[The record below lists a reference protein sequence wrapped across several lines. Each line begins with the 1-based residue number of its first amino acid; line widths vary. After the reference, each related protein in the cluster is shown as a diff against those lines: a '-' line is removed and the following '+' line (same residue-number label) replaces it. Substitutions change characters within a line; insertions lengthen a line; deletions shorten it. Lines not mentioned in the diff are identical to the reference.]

1 MNQLKQQQA
10 SLIQELESLEESLPQ
25 LEAEWRNAP
34 SGFSANGNVIGSPES
49 REAMEK
55 LSSVKAR
62 IDVIPDELASIDR
75 KLQHWERLEKIGEIK
90 ADAIQAMTD
99 ATAEVESLERKKS
112 HLNERFQT
120 IQSEADQSL
129 EKAQQAERDAA
140 TSYAKSLASGDAE
153 GEKSASS
160 EMQKAAK
167 QLATTDEQVRRQDLI
182 LGALQVELDT
192 LDVQIT
198 NARQRG
204 DEAKMAVLNAVGFTL
219 NEEWNAATEQLLA
232 VGSRIL
238 AVSYLKGGMG
248 DTLSKF
254 EVPRFGP
261 FHSRLDRSDLAAVA
275 RNVSLADLIA
285 A

>member
-10 SLIQELESLEESLPQ
+10 TLIQELETLEESLPQ

-49 REAMEK
+49 REAMEN

-62 IDVIPDELASIDR
+62 IDAIPGELASIDR
-75 KLQHWERLEKIGEIK
+75 KLQHLEKLEKIGQIK

-99 ATAEVESLERKKS
+99 ATAEVEALERKKA

-120 IQSEADQSL
+120 IQSEADQAL

-140 TSYAKSLASGDAE
+140 TSYAKCLASGDVE
-153 GEKSASS
+153 GEKSASG

-182 LGALQVELDT
+182 LGALQVELDN
-192 LDVQIT
+192 LEVQIT
-198 NARQRG
+198 NVHQRC
-204 DEAKMAVLNAVGFTL
+204 DEAKATALGAVGFAL
-219 NEEWNAATEQLLA
+219 DEEWNAATEQLMALGA
-232 VGSRIL
+232 RIL
-238 AVSYLKGGMG
+238 AVSYQRGGMG
-248 DTLSKF
+248 DGLSGL

-261 FHSRLDRSDLAAVA
+261 FHSKLVRSDLATAA
-275 RNVSLADLIA
+275 RNISLEELLA

>member
-62 IDVIPDELASIDR
+62 IDAIPGELASIDR
-75 KLQHWERLEKIGEIK
+75 KLQHLEKLEKIDQIK

-99 ATAEVESLERKKS
+99 ATAEVEALERKKT
-112 HLNERFQT
+112 HLNERFLT
-120 IQSEADQSL
+120 IQSEADLAL

-140 TSYAKSLASGDAE
+140 TSYAKSLASGDTE

-167 QLATTDEQVRRQDLI
+167 QLVATDEQVRRQDLI

-192 LDVQIT
+192 LEAQIT

-204 DEAKMAVLNAVGFTL
+204 DEAKAAALSAVGFAL
-219 NEEWNAATEQLLA
+219 DEEWNAATEQPLA
-232 VGSRIL
+232 VGARIL
-238 AVSYLKGGMG
+238 AVSYQKGGMG
-248 DTLSKF
+248 DVLSRLD
-254 EVPRFGP
+254 VPRFGP
-261 FHSRLDRSDLAAVA
+261 FHSRLDRSVLTAVGRHISLEELLAA
-275 RNVSLADLIA
+275 
-285 A
+285 

>member
-10 SLIQELESLEESLPQ
+10 ALNQELEILEQSLPQ

-34 SGFSANGNVIGSPES
+34 RGFSAVGNPIGSPEAS
-49 REAMEK
+49 EAADK
-55 LSSVKAR
+55 ISSAEAR
-62 IDVIPDELASIDR
+62 IRAIPRELAAIDR
-75 KLQHWERLEKIGEIK
+75 KIQHLERLEKNDQIK
-90 ADAIQAMTD
+90 VDSIQAMSD
-99 ATAEVESLERKKS
+99 ATAELEALERKKT

-120 IQSEADQSL
+120 TQSEADQAL

-140 TSYAKSLASGDAE
+140 TSYAKCLASGDVE
-153 GEKSASS
+153 GEKTASS

-167 QLATTDEQVRRQDLI
+167 QLAATDEQVRRQDLI

-192 LDVQIT
+192 LEAQIT

-204 DEAKMAVLNAVGFTL
+204 DESKTAALSAVGFAL
-219 NEEWNAATEQLLA
+219 DEEWNAMTEQLLA
-232 VGSRIL
+232 LGARIL
-238 AVSYLKGGMG
+238 AVSYKKGGMG
-248 DTLSKF
+248 DGLSAL

-261 FHSRLDRSDLAAVA
+261 FYSKLEYSDLAAEA
-275 RNVSLADLIA
+275 RNISLEKLLA

>member
-1 MNQLKQQQA
+1 MNQLKQQQTA
-10 SLIQELESLEESLPQ
+10 LIQELETLEESLPQ

-62 IDVIPDELASIDR
+62 IDAIPGELASIDR
-75 KLQHWERLEKIGEIK
+75 KLQHLERLDKIGQIK

-99 ATAEVESLERKKS
+99 ATVEVEALERKKS
-112 HLNERFQT
+112 HLNGRFQT
-120 IQSEADQSL
+120 IQSEADQAL
-129 EKAQQAERDAA
+129 EKAQQAERHAA
-140 TSYAKSLASGDAE
+140 TSYAKCLASGDAE
-153 GEKSASS
+153 GEKSASG

-192 LDVQIT
+192 LEAQIT

-204 DEAKMAVLNAVGFTL
+204 DESKTAALSAVGFAL
-219 NEEWNAATEQLLA
+219 DEEWNAVTEQLLA
-232 VGSRIL
+232 VGARIL
-238 AVSYLKGGMG
+238 AVSHQKGGMG
-248 DTLSKF
+248 DGLSGLD
-254 EVPRFGP
+254 VPRFGP
-261 FHSRLDRSDLAAVA
+261 FHSKLERSDLVALA
-275 RNVSLADLIA
+275 RNISLADLLVA
-285 A
+285 

>member
-10 SLIQELESLEESLPQ
+10 ALIQELETLEESLPQ
-25 LEAEWRNAP
+25 REAEWRNAP

-62 IDVIPDELASIDR
+62 IDAIPGELASIDR
-75 KLQHWERLEKIGEIK
+75 KLQHLERLEKIGQIK
-90 ADAIQAMTD
+90 AAAIQAMTD
-99 ATAEVESLERKKS
+99 ATAEVEALERKKS
-112 HLNERFQT
+112 HLSERFLT
-120 IQSEADQSL
+120 IQSEADQAL

-140 TSYAKSLASGDAE
+140 TSYAKCLASGDAE

-167 QLATTDEQVRRQDLI
+167 QLTTTDEQVRRQDLI

-192 LDVQIT
+192 LDIQIT
-198 NARQRG
+198 NARQHG
-204 DEAKMAVLNAVGFTL
+204 DEAKTAALSALGFAL
-219 NEEWNAATEQLLA
+219 DEEWNAATEQLLA
-232 VGSRIL
+232 VGARIL
-238 AVSYLKGGMG
+238 AVSYQKGGMG
-248 DTLSKF
+248 DALSGL

-261 FHSRLDRSDLAAVA
+261 FHSRLERSDLAAVA
-275 RNVSLADLIA
+275 RNFSLDDLLA

>member
-10 SLIQELESLEESLPQ
+10 ALNQELEILEQSLPQ

-34 SGFSANGNVIGSPES
+34 RGFSAIGNPIGSPEAS
-49 REAMEK
+49 EAADK
-55 LSSVKAR
+55 ISSAEAR
-62 IDVIPDELASIDR
+62 IRAIPRELAAIDR
-75 KLQHWERLEKIGEIK
+75 KIQHLERLEKNDQIK
-90 ADAIQAMTD
+90 VDSIRAMSDT
-99 ATAEVESLERKKS
+99 TAEIEALERKKS
-112 HLNERFQT
+112 HLNERFQA
-120 IQSEADQSL
+120 IQSEADQAL

-140 TSYAKSLASGDAE
+140 TSYAKCLASGDAE
-153 GEKSASS
+153 GEKSASG

-192 LDVQIT
+192 LEAQIT

-204 DEAKMAVLNAVGFTL
+204 DESKTAALSAVGFAL
-219 NEEWNAATEQLLA
+219 DEEWNAATEQLLA

-248 DTLSKF
+248 DALSGL

-261 FHSRLDRSDLAAVA
+261 FHSRLERADLAVIA
-275 RNVSLADLIA
+275 RSISLEELLA

>member
-1 MNQLKQQQA
+1 MNQLKQQKA
-10 SLIQELESLEESLPQ
+10 NLIQELETLEESLPQ

-62 IDVIPDELASIDR
+62 IDAIPGELASIDH
-75 KLQHWERLEKIGEIK
+75 KLQHLERLEKIGQIK
-90 ADAIQAMTD
+90 ADAIHAMTD
-99 ATAEVESLERKKS
+99 ATAEVEALERKKT
-112 HLNERFQT
+112 HLNERFLT
-120 IQSEADQSL
+120 IQSEADQAL

-140 TSYAKSLASGDAE
+140 TSYAKSLASGDSE

-182 LGALQVELDT
+182 LSALQVELDT
-192 LDVQIT
+192 LEAQIT
-198 NARQRG
+198 NARQRV
-204 DEAKMAVLNAVGFTL
+204 DEAKTAALSAVGFAL
-219 NEEWNAATEQLLA
+219 DEEWNAVTEQLHA
-232 VGSRIL
+232 VGARIL
-238 AVSYLKGGMG
+238 AVSYQKGGMG
-248 DTLSKF
+248 DGLSGL

-261 FHSRLDRSDLAAVA
+261 FHSRLERSDLALVA
-275 RNVSLADLIA
+275 RDISLDDLLA

>member
-1 MNQLKQQQA
+1 MNQLKQQQVA
-10 SLIQELESLEESLPQ
+10 LIQELETLEESLPQ

-49 REAMEK
+49 SEAMEK

-62 IDVIPDELASIDR
+62 IDLIPRELASIDR
-75 KLQHWERLEKIGEIK
+75 KLQHLERLEKNGQIK

-99 ATAEVESLERKKS
+99 ATAEVEALERKKS

-120 IQSEADQSL
+120 IQSEADQAL

-140 TSYAKSLASGDAE
+140 TSYAKCLASGDAE
-153 GEKSASS
+153 GEKSASG

-182 LGALQVELDT
+182 IAALQVELDV
-192 LDVQIT
+192 LEAQIT
-198 NARQRG
+198 NARQRE
-204 DEAKMAVLNAVGFTL
+204 DESKTAALSAAGFAL
-219 NEEWNAATEQLLA
+219 DEEWNTVTEQLLA
-232 VGSRIL
+232 VGARIL
-238 AVSYLKGGMG
+238 AISYQKGGMG
-248 DTLSKF
+248 DGLSGL

-261 FHSRLDRSDLAAVA
+261 FHSRLERSDLAAVA
-275 RNVSLADLIA
+275 RNISLEELLTV
-285 A
+285 

>member
-10 SLIQELESLEESLPQ
+10 VLIQELETLEESLPQ

-62 IDVIPDELASIDR
+62 IHAISGELASIDR
-75 KLQHWERLEKIGEIK
+75 KLQHLARLEKIDQFK

-99 ATAEVESLERKKS
+99 ATAEVEALERKKA
-112 HLNERFQT
+112 HLSERFQT
-120 IQSEADQSL
+120 IESEADQAL
-129 EKAQQAERDAA
+129 EKAHQAERDAA
-140 TSYAKSLASGDAE
+140 TSYAKSLASGDTE
-153 GEKSASS
+153 GEKSANG

-167 QLATTDEQVRRQDLI
+167 QLATTDEQVRRQDLM

-192 LDVQIT
+192 LEAQIT
-198 NARQRG
+198 KARQRG
-204 DEAKMAVLNAVGFTL
+204 DESKTAALSTVGFAL
-219 NEEWNAATEQLLA
+219 DEEWNAVTEQLLA
-232 VGSRIL
+232 VGARIL
-238 AVSYLKGGMG
+238 AVSYEKGGMEDG
-248 DTLSKF
+248 LSRL

-261 FHSRLDRSDLAAVA
+261 FHSKLDHSYLATVARKISLENPLAA
-275 RNVSLADLIA
+275 
-285 A
+285 

>member
-10 SLIQELESLEESLPQ
+10 AFIQELETLKESLPQ

-55 LSSVKAR
+55 LSSVTAR
-62 IDVIPDELASIDR
+62 IDAIPGELASIDR
-75 KLQHWERLEKIGEIK
+75 KLQHLERLEKIGQIK

-99 ATAEVESLERKKS
+99 ATAEVEALERRKS

-120 IQSEADQSL
+120 IQSEADQAL
-129 EKAQQAERDAA
+129 QKAQQAERDAA
-140 TSYAKSLASGDAE
+140 TSYAKCLASGDAE
-153 GEKSASS
+153 GEKSASG

-182 LGALQVELDT
+182 LGGLQVELDA
-192 LDVQIT
+192 LEAQIT
-198 NARQRG
+198 NARQRA
-204 DEAKMAVLNAVGFTL
+204 DEAKTAVLNAVGFAL

-238 AVSYLKGGMG
+238 TVSYLKGGMG
-248 DTLSKF
+248 DALSGL

-261 FHSRLDRSDLAAVA
+261 FHSRLERSDLAAAA
-275 RNVSLADLIA
+275 RNISFDDLLAA
-285 A
+285 

>member
-1 MNQLKQQQA
+1 MNQLKQQKSA
-10 SLIQELESLEESLPQ
+10 LMQELETLKESLPQ

-34 SGFSANGNVIGSPES
+34 SEYNANGNAIGSPER

-55 LSSVKAR
+55 ASSVEAR
-62 IDVIPDELASIDR
+62 IRAIPGELASIDR
-75 KLQHWERLEKIGEIK
+75 KIQHLERLEKIDQIK
-90 ADAIQAMTD
+90 ADAIQAMAD
-99 ATAEVESLERKKS
+99 ATAEVEALERKKS
-112 HLNERFQT
+112 HLTERFQT
-120 IQSEADQSL
+120 IQSEADQAL

-153 GEKSASS
+153 GEKSASG

-204 DEAKMAVLNAVGFTL
+204 DLSKTAALSAVGFAL
-219 NEEWNAATEQLLA
+219 DEEWNAATEQLLA

-238 AVSYLKGGMG
+238 AVSYLKDGMG
-248 DTLSKF
+248 DALSGL

-261 FHSRLDRSDLAAVA
+261 FHSKLDHSDLATVA
-275 RNVSLADLIA
+275 RKISLENLLA

>member
-1 MNQLKQQQA
+1 MNQLKQQQVA
-10 SLIQELESLEESLPQ
+10 LIQELETLEESLPQ

-34 SGFSANGNVIGSPES
+34 SGFSANGNIIGSPES

-62 IDVIPDELASIDR
+62 IDVIPRELASIDN
-75 KLQHWERLEKIGEIK
+75 KLQHLEKMEKIGQIK

-99 ATAEVESLERKKS
+99 ATAEVETLERKKS

-140 TSYAKSLASGDAE
+140 TSYAKCLASGDAE
-153 GEKSASS
+153 GEKTASG
-160 EMQKAAK
+160 EMQRAAK

-182 LGALQVELDT
+182 LSALQVELDA
-192 LDVQIT
+192 LEAQIT
-198 NARQRG
+198 SARQRG
-204 DEAKMAVLNAVGFTL
+204 DESKTAALSAVGFAL
-219 NEEWNAATEQLLA
+219 DEEWNAVTEQLLA
-232 VGSRIL
+232 VGARIL
-238 AVSYLKGGMG
+238 AVSYQKGGMG
-248 DTLSKF
+248 DGLSGL

-261 FHSRLDRSDLAAVA
+261 FHSRLERADLAAVA
-275 RNVSLADLIA
+275 RNISLAELLA

>member
-10 SLIQELESLEESLPQ
+10 ALIQELETLEESLPQ

-62 IDVIPDELASIDR
+62 MHAIPGELATIDR
-75 KLQHWERLEKIGEIK
+75 KIQHLERLEKNDQIK

-99 ATAEVESLERKKS
+99 ATVEIEALERKKA
-112 HLNERFQT
+112 HLSERFQT
-120 IQSEADQSL
+120 IQSEADQAL

-140 TSYAKSLASGDAE
+140 TSYAKSLANGDAE
-153 GEKSASS
+153 GEKSASG

-167 QLATTDEQVRRQDLI
+167 HLATTDEQVRRQELI
-182 LGALQVELDT
+182 LTALQAELDT
-192 LDVQIT
+192 IET
-198 NARQRG
+198 KISNAQKRE
-204 DEAKMAVLNAVGFTL
+204 DEAKKTALNAIGIAL
-219 NEEWNAATEQLLA
+219 DEEWNATTKQLEAVGAQLLA
-232 VGSRIL
+232 V
-238 AVSYLKGGMG
+238 SYQKGGMG
-248 DTLSKF
+248 EALSRL

-261 FHSRLDRSDLAAVA
+261 FLSKLNHPDLAAAA
-275 RNVSLADLIA
+275 RNITLADLLSA
-285 A
+285 

>member
-10 SLIQELESLEESLPQ
+10 ALIQELETLEESLPQ

-55 LSSVKAR
+55 ASSVEAR
-62 IDVIPDELASIDR
+62 IRAIPVELASIDR
-75 KLQHWERLEKIGEIK
+75 KIQHLERLEKIDQIK

-99 ATAEVESLERKKS
+99 ANVEVEALERKKT
-112 HLNERFQT
+112 HLSERFQT
-120 IQSEADQSL
+120 IKSEADQAL

-153 GEKSASS
+153 GEKLASG

-167 QLATTDEQVRRQDLI
+167 QLATTDEQVRSQDLI
-182 LGALQVELDT
+182 LSALQVELDA
-192 LDVQIT
+192 LEVEIND
-198 NARQRG
+198 ARQRG
-204 DEAKMAVLNAVGFTL
+204 GVAKTATLSAIGFAL

-232 VGSRIL
+232 VGARIL
-238 AVSYLKGGMG
+238 AVSYLKGGLG
-248 DTLSKF
+248 DALSGL

-261 FHSRLDRSDLAAVA
+261 FHSRLERSDLATVA
-275 RNVSLADLIA
+275 RNISLEELLA

>member
-1 MNQLKQQQA
+1 MDQLKQQQA
-10 SLIQELESLEESLPQ
+10 ALIQELETLEESLPQ
-25 LEAEWRNAP
+25 LELEWRNAP

-62 IDVIPDELASIDR
+62 IDGIPRELASIER
-75 KLQHWERLEKIGEIK
+75 KLQHLERLERIGQIK
-90 ADAIQAMTD
+90 ADAIQAMND
-99 ATAEVESLERKKS
+99 ATAEVEALERKKA
-112 HLNERFQT
+112 HLSERFQT
-120 IQSEADQSL
+120 IQSEADQAL

-140 TSYAKSLASGDAE
+140 TSYAKCLASGDAE
-153 GEKSASS
+153 GEKSATG

-192 LDVQIT
+192 LEAQIT

-204 DEAKMAVLNAVGFTL
+204 DESKTAVLSAVGFAL
-219 NEEWNAATEQLLA
+219 DEEWNAVTEQLLA
-232 VGSRIL
+232 VGARIL
-238 AVSYLKGGMG
+238 AVSYQKGGMG
-248 DTLSKF
+248 DGLSGL

-261 FHSRLDRSDLAAVA
+261 FHSRLERADLAAVA
-275 RNVSLADLIA
+275 RKIPLEELLAA
-285 A
+285 

>member
-10 SLIQELESLEESLPQ
+10 ALIQELETLEESLPQ

-55 LSSVKAR
+55 LSSIEAR
-62 IDVIPDELASIDR
+62 IDAIPGELASIDR
-75 KLQHWERLEKIGEIK
+75 KIQHLERLGKIDQIK
-90 ADAIQAMTD
+90 ADAIHAMTD
-99 ATAEVESLERKKS
+99 AAAEVEALERKKT

-120 IQSEADQSL
+120 IQSEADQAL

-140 TSYAKSLASGDAE
+140 TSYAKCLASGDVD

-167 QLATTDEQVRRQDLI
+167 QLAATDEQVRRQDLI

-192 LDVQIT
+192 LEAQIT

-204 DEAKMAVLNAVGFTL
+204 DESKTAALSAVGFAL
-219 NEEWNAATEQLLA
+219 DEEWNAATEQLLA
-232 VGSRIL
+232 VGARIL
-238 AVSYLKGGMG
+238 AVSYQKGGMG
-248 DTLSKF
+248 DHLSGLD
-254 EVPRFGP
+254 VPRFGP
-261 FHSRLDRSDLAAVA
+261 FHSRIDRSDLAAAA
-275 RNVSLADLIA
+275 RDISIEDLFA

>member
-10 SLIQELESLEESLPQ
+10 ALNQELEILEQSLPQ

-34 SGFSANGNVIGSPES
+34 RGFSAIGNPIGSPEAS
-49 REAMEK
+49 EAADK
-55 LSSVKAR
+55 ISSAEAR
-62 IDVIPDELASIDR
+62 IRAIPRELAAIDR
-75 KLQHWERLEKIGEIK
+75 KIQHLERLEKNDQIK
-90 ADAIQAMTD
+90 VDSIRAMSD
-99 ATAEVESLERKKS
+99 ATAEIEALERKKS
-112 HLNERFQT
+112 HLNERFQA
-120 IQSEADQSL
+120 IQSEADQAL

-140 TSYAKSLASGDAE
+140 TSYAKCLASGDAE
-153 GEKSASS
+153 GEKSASG

-192 LDVQIT
+192 LEAQIT

-204 DEAKMAVLNAVGFTL
+204 DESKTAALSAVGFAL
-219 NEEWNAATEQLLA
+219 DEEWNAATEQLLA
-232 VGSRIL
+232 VGARIL

-248 DTLSKF
+248 DALSGL

-261 FHSRLDRSDLAAVA
+261 FHSRLERSDLAAVA
-275 RNVSLADLIA
+275 RSISLAELLA

>member
-10 SLIQELESLEESLPQ
+10 ALIQELETLEESLPQ
-25 LEAEWRNAP
+25 LEAEWRNSP

-49 REAMEK
+49 REAMEN

-62 IDVIPDELASIDR
+62 IDAIPGELASIDR
-75 KLQHWERLEKIGEIK
+75 KLQHLDRLEKIGQIK

-99 ATAEVESLERKKS
+99 ATAEVEALERKKV
-112 HLNERFQT
+112 HLSERFQT
-120 IQSEADQSL
+120 IQSEADQAL

-153 GEKSASS
+153 GEKSASG

-167 QLATTDEQVRRQDLI
+167 QLATTDEHVRRQDLI

-192 LDVQIT
+192 LETQIT
-198 NARQRG
+198 NACQRV
-204 DEAKMAVLNAVGFTL
+204 DEAKAAALSAVGFAL

-232 VGSRIL
+232 VGARIL

-248 DTLSKF
+248 DALSRL

-261 FHSRLDRSDLAAVA
+261 FHSGLNRSNLAAVA
-275 RNVSLADLIA
+275 RNISLEELLA